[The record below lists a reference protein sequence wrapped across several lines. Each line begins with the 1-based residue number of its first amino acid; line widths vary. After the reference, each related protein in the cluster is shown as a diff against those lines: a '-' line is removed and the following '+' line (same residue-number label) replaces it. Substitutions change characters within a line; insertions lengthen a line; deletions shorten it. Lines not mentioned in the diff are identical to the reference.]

1 MGHGEGGELRMREQG
16 TRCNLAVGTRAQ
28 GVAVLAVLAILVLVF
43 PVQGTAQQTR
53 VTAASQV
60 NLNFGETQTVSP
72 GVTHTEFVVRNPEGR
87 SEGDLLKVNLNN
99 TSVSTDLL
107 FPGAVAARDD
117 VSDMAENAN
126 AVAAVNG
133 DFFDIGETNAPKG
146 PAIADGNGLKASLP
160 NRQNVFA
167 VSMKGVARLD
177 RISLQGSITT
187 PDDALV
193 LDGLNQSALEVG
205 GIVAFTP
212 VWGAATRKRA
222 TCVTSRDATCSENT
236 TEVVVR
242 DNVVTEV
249 RQEPRSGAIPQGT
262 FILVGRE
269 AGADELRKK
278 LQPGEH
284 VTMRSKLS
292 SQLGGPLEFAIGGNP
307 ILLRDGVVPQVGLGD
322 PALAPRT
329 AAGASRDGRRLY
341 LVTVDGRSAKSVGLR
356 TKEVAEMM
364 RKLGADDALN
374 LDGGGDSTLVAR
386 EPGEQDVTVQN
397 VPSDGSQ
404 RLVPNGIGIFSSG
417 G

>member
-1 MGHGEGGELRMREQG
+1 MREQG
-16 TRCNLAVGTRAQ
+16 TRRNLAVGTRAQ
-28 GVAVLAVLAILVLVF
+28 GVAVLTVLAILVLVF

-60 NLNFGETQTVSP
+60 NLNYGETQTVSP

-87 SEGDLLKVNLNN
+87 SEGDLLNVNLKN

-117 VSDMAENAN
+117 VSDMAEKAN
-126 AVAAVNG
+126 AVAAING
-133 DFFDIGETNAPKG
+133 DFFDIGKTNAPRG
-146 PAIADGNGLKASLP
+146 PAIADGHRLKASLP

-177 RISLQGSITT
+177 RISLQGRITT

-205 GIVAFTP
+205 GIVALTP

-236 TEVVVR
+236 TEIVVR
-242 DNVVTEV
+242 DHVVTEV
-249 RQEPRSGAIPQGT
+249 RQEPGSGAIPQGT

-278 LQPGEH
+278 LQPGEQ
-284 VTMRSKLS
+284 VKMRSELS

-356 TKEVAEMM
+356 TKELAEMM

-397 VPSDGSQ
+397 VPSDGSL

>member
-1 MGHGEGGELRMREQG
+1 MREQG
-16 TRCNLAVGTRAQ
+16 TRRNLAVGTRAQ
-28 GVAVLAVLAILVLVF
+28 GVAVLTVLAILVLVF

-60 NLNFGETQTVSP
+60 NLNFGKTQRVSP

-87 SEGDLLKVNLNN
+87 SEGDLLNVNLKN
-99 TSVSTDLL
+99 TSLSTDLL
-107 FPGAVAARDD
+107 FPGAVAARND

-133 DFFDIGETNAPKG
+133 DFFDIGGTNAPKG
-146 PAIADGNGLKASLP
+146 PAIADGQDLKASLP

-167 VSMKGVARLD
+167 VSMKGVASLD
-177 RISLQGSITT
+177 RISLWGRIKT

-205 GIVAFTP
+205 GIVAFTR

-222 TCVTSRDATCSENT
+222 TCRTSRDATCSENT

-249 RQEPRSGAIPQGT
+249 RKEPGSGAIPKGT

-278 LQPGEH
+278 LQPGEQ

-292 SQLGGPLEFAIGGNP
+292 PQLGGPLEFAIGGNP
-307 ILLRDGVVPQVGLGD
+307 ILLHDGVVPQKGMGD
-322 PALAPRT
+322 SALAPRT
-329 AAGASRDGRRLY
+329 AAGASRNGRRLY

-364 RKLGADDALN
+364 QKLGADDALN
-374 LDGGGDSTLVAR
+374 LDGGGSSTLVAR

-404 RLVPNGIGIFSSG
+404 RLVATGIGIFSSG

>member
-1 MGHGEGGELRMREQG
+1 MREQG
-16 TRCNLAVGTRAQ
+16 TRRKLAVGTRAQ
-28 GVAVLAVLAILVLVF
+28 GVAVLTVLAILVLVF
-43 PVQGTAQQTR
+43 PVQGSALQTR

-60 NLNFGETQTVSP
+60 KLNFGKTQRVSP

-87 SEGDLLKVNLNN
+87 SEGDLLNVNLKN
-99 TSVSTDLL
+99 TSLSTDLL
-107 FPGAVAARDD
+107 FPGAVAARND

-133 DFFDIGETNAPKG
+133 DFFDIGGTNAPKG
-146 PAIADGNGLKASLP
+146 PAIADGQDLKASLP

-177 RISLQGSITT
+177 RISLWGRIKT

-205 GIVAFTP
+205 GIVAFTR

-222 TCVTSRDATCSENT
+222 TCGTSRDATCSDNT

-249 RQEPRSGAIPQGT
+249 RKEPGSGAIPKGT

-278 LQPGEH
+278 LQPGEQ

-307 ILLRDGVVPQVGLGD
+307 ILLHDGVVPQKGMGD
-322 PALAPRT
+322 SALAPRT

-356 TKEVAEMM
+356 TREVAEMM

-374 LDGGGDSTLVAR
+374 LDGGGSSTLVAR

-404 RLVPNGIGIFSSG
+404 RLVATGIGIFSSG

>member
-1 MGHGEGGELRMREQG
+1 M
-16 TRCNLAVGTRAQ
+16 
-28 GVAVLAVLAILVLVF
+28 AVLTVLAILILVF

-87 SEGDLLKVNLNN
+87 SEGDLLNVNLNN
-99 TSVSTDLL
+99 ASVSTDLL
-107 FPGAVAARDD
+107 FPGAVAARDE

-126 AVAAVNG
+126 AVASVNG
-133 DFFDIGETNAPKG
+133 DFFDIGETNPPRG
-146 PAIADGNGLKASLP
+146 PAIADGDDLKASLP

-222 TCVTSRDATCSENT
+222 TCGTSPTLPVARTLR
-236 TEVVVR
+236 VVVR

-249 RQEPRSGAIPQGT
+249 RQEPGSGAIPQGT

-269 AGADELRKK
+269 AGADELGK
-278 LQPGEH
+278 
-284 VTMRSKLS
+284 SS
-292 SQLGGPLEFAIGGNP
+292 SQAN
-307 ILLRDGVVPQVGLGD
+307 R
-322 PALAPRT
+322 
-329 AAGASRDGRRLY
+329 
-341 LVTVDGRSAKSVGLR
+341 
-356 TKEVAEMM
+356 
-364 RKLGADDALN
+364 
-374 LDGGGDSTLVAR
+374 
-386 EPGEQDVTVQN
+386 
-397 VPSDGSQ
+397 
-404 RLVPNGIGIFSSG
+404 
-417 G
+417 

>member
-1 MGHGEGGELRMREQG
+1 
-16 TRCNLAVGTRAQ
+16 
-28 GVAVLAVLAILVLVF
+28 
-43 PVQGTAQQTR
+43 VQGTAQQTR

-60 NLNFGETQTVSP
+60 NLNYGETQTVSP

-87 SEGDLLKVNLNN
+87 SEGDLLNVNLKN

-107 FPGAVAARDD
+107 FPGAVAARDE

-133 DFFDIGETNAPKG
+133 DFFDIGETNAPRG
-146 PAIADGNGLKASLP
+146 PAIADGDGLKASLP

-242 DNVVTEV
+242 DNVVTKV
-249 RQEPRSGAIPQGT
+249 RQEPGSGAIPRGT

-278 LQPGEH
+278 LQPGEQ

-292 SQLGGPLEFAIGGNP
+292 SQLGAPLEFAIGGNP
-307 ILLRDGVVPQVGLGD
+307 ILLHDGVVPQVGLGD
-322 PALAPRT
+322 PAHAPRT

-374 LDGGGDSTLVAR
+374 LDGGGSSTLVAR

-404 RLVPNGIGIFSSG
+404 RRVAEGIGIFSSG

>member
-1 MGHGEGGELRMREQG
+1 MREQG
-16 TRCNLAVGTRAQ
+16 TRRNLAVGTRAQ
-28 GVAVLAVLAILVLVF
+28 GVAVLTVLAILVLVF

-60 NLNFGETQTVSP
+60 NLNYGETQTVSP
-72 GVTHTEFVVRNPEGR
+72 GVTHTEFVVRNSEGR
-87 SEGDLLKVNLNN
+87 SEGDLLNVNLKN

-107 FPGAVAARDD
+107 FPGAVAARDE

-133 DFFDIGETNAPKG
+133 DFFDIGKTNAPKG
-146 PAIADGNGLKASLP
+146 PVIADGHRLKASLP

-167 VSMKGVARLD
+167 VSRKGIARLD
-177 RISLQGSITT
+177 RISLQGRITT

-222 TCVTSRDATCSENT
+222 TCVTSRDATCSKNT

-242 DNVVTEV
+242 DHVVTKV
-249 RQEPRSGAIPQGT
+249 RQEPGYGAIRKGT

-284 VTMRSKLS
+284 VRMRSELS

-329 AAGASRDGRRLY
+329 AGASRDGRRLY

-374 LDGGGDSTLVAR
+374 LDGGGSSTLVAR

-404 RLVPNGIGIFSSG
+404 RRVATGIGIFSSG

>member
-1 MGHGEGGELRMREQG
+1 MREQG
-16 TRCNLAVGTRAQ
+16 TRRNLAVGTGAQ
-28 GVAVLAVLAILVLVF
+28 GVAVLTVLAILVLVF

-60 NLNFGETQTVSP
+60 NLNYGKTQRVSP

-87 SEGDLLKVNLNN
+87 SEGDLLNVNLKN
-99 TSVSTDLL
+99 TSLSTDLL
-107 FPGAVAARDD
+107 FPGAVAARND

-133 DFFDIGETNAPKG
+133 DFFDIGGTNAPKG
-146 PAIADGNGLKASLP
+146 PAIADGQDLKASLP

-167 VSMKGVARLD
+167 VSMKGVASLD
-177 RISLQGSITT
+177 RISLWGRIKT

-205 GIVAFTP
+205 GIVAFTR

-222 TCVTSRDATCSENT
+222 TCRTSRDATCSENT

-249 RQEPRSGAIPQGT
+249 RKEPGSGAIPKGT

-278 LQPGEH
+278 LQPGEQ

-292 SQLGGPLEFAIGGNP
+292 PQLGGPLEFAIGGNP
-307 ILLRDGVVPQVGLGD
+307 ILLHDGVVPQKGMGD
-322 PALAPRT
+322 SALAPRT
-329 AAGASRDGRRLY
+329 AAGASRNGRRLY

-364 RKLGADDALN
+364 QKLGADDALN
-374 LDGGGDSTLVAR
+374 LDGGGSSTLVAR

-404 RLVPNGIGIFSSG
+404 RLVATGIGIFSSG

>member
-1 MGHGEGGELRMREQG
+1 
-16 TRCNLAVGTRAQ
+16 
-28 GVAVLAVLAILVLVF
+28 
-43 PVQGTAQQTR
+43 
-53 VTAASQV
+53 
-60 NLNFGETQTVSP
+60 
-72 GVTHTEFVVRNPEGR
+72 
-87 SEGDLLKVNLNN
+87 
-99 TSVSTDLL
+99 
-107 FPGAVAARDD
+107 
-117 VSDMAENAN
+117 
-126 AVAAVNG
+126 
-133 DFFDIGETNAPKG
+133 
-146 PAIADGNGLKASLP
+146 
-160 NRQNVFA
+160 
-167 VSMKGVARLD
+167 MKGVARLD

-242 DNVVTEV
+242 DHVVTKV
-249 RQEPRSGAIPQGT
+249 RQEPGSGAIPRGT

-278 LQPGEH
+278 LQPGEQ
-284 VTMRSKLS
+284 VTMRSELS

-307 ILLRDGVVPQVGLGD
+307 ILLHDGVVPQKGMGD
-322 PALAPRT
+322 SALAPRT

-356 TKEVAEMM
+356 TREVAEMM

-374 LDGGGDSTLVAR
+374 LDGGGSSTLVAR

-404 RLVPNGIGIFSSG
+404 RLVATGIGIFSSG